1 MLPAVALPLPGSVA
15 VALAVVRV
23 GSPIV
28 APVLAMALRPR
39 TLGPC
44 LVLAIIGIAL
54 ALGALPAA
62 SAFSLAGNLTA
73 VVLSWHLR
81 PQPERPAA
89 ARTSPAFHRCISAQ
103 IACAKHLRRRRL
115 NIKNSA
121 ARYPQS
127 RRSRPLPPQPSRSR
141 HQSTVRSRHEGGSIP
156 MSIPG
161 SIPLSVKACSGHH
174 Y

>member
-1 MLPAVALPLPGSVA
+1 MPAVALPLPGSIA

-54 ALGALPAA
+54 ALGTLPAA
-62 SAFSLAGNLTA
+62 SAFSLAGSLTA

-81 PQPERPAA
+81 PQPECPAA
-89 ARTSPAFHRCISAQ
+89 ARTSPAFHQCISAQ
-103 IACAKHLRRRRL
+103 IACAKHLRRRRP
-115 NIKNSA
+115 NIKTAA
-121 ARYPQS
+121 ARHPQS
-127 RRSRPLPPQPSRSR
+127 RRSRPLPQPCRSR
-141 HQSTVRSRHEGGSIP
+141 HLSEVRSPHEGGSIP

-161 SIPLSVKACSGHH
+161 SIPVSVKA
-174 Y
+174 